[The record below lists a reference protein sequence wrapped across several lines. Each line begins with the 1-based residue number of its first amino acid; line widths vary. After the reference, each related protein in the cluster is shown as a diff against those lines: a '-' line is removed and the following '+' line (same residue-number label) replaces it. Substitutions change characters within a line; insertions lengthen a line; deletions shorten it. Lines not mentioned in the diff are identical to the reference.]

1 MAQQREEAWKKIHK
15 AAMDNP
21 IKDKVQGY
29 DQVFRLTYN
38 HVSIFNLQWWKSE
51 YFSKRFQNQCEISF
65 LPEWFLSLRFLFRFF
80 KIIFGAWV
88 FLQIFKP
95 HYLILIF
102 ESKSNYCKSETL
114 TPNPNTWPN
123 T

>member
-38 HVSIFNLQWWKSE
+38 HVSIYNLQWWKSK
-51 YFSKRFQNQCEISF
+51 YFSKRFKTSEKSYFN
-65 LPEWFLSLRFLFRFF
+65 LT
-80 KIIFGAWV
+80 
-88 FLQIFKP
+88 IFK
-95 HYLILIF
+95 
-102 ESKSNYCKSETL
+102 L
-114 TPNPNTWPN
+114 TFFVQIS
-123 T
+123 